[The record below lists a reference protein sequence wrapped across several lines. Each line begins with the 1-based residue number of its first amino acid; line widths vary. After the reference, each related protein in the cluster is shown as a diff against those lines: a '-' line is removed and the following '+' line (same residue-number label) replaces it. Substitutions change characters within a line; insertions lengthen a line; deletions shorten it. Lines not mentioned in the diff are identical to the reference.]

1 MGLKEIFSKEFYDQY
16 LTLNVNVTP
25 ELMLVTLCFT
35 ALLTLFLVAVYRITY
50 KGAIFSYSFAVSMAL
65 SAMVTSLIILPISS
79 NIALSIGTGGVLS
92 MVRYRTAVKDPKDIA
107 FMFWA
112 IGIGLTCGIGFY
124 LVAVAGSAFIGAV
137 MILLSFLN
145 NIKSAAEPC
154 IAVIRTTPDANV
166 NRIKAIIKGNV
177 KSMTVTDEYI
187 EITAEIRNVPGKNVI
202 DALKREAHIINMS
215 FVKYNGDY
223 AL

>member
-1 MGLKEIFSKEFYDQY
+1 MGLTDIFNKEFYDQY
-16 LTLNVNVTP
+16 MTLNSTITVKI
-25 ELMLVTLCFT
+25 MLITLLVT
-35 ALLTLFLVAVYRITY
+35 ALLALFIVVVYKITY
-50 KGAIFSYSFAVSMAL
+50 RGAIFSTSFAVSLAL

-112 IGIGLTCGIGFY
+112 VGVGLICGIGFY
-124 LVAVAGSAFIGAV
+124 LVAIAGSILIGIIMIAV
-137 MILLSFLN
+137 SLFGTGKSF
-145 NIKSAAEPC
+145 KEPC
-154 IAVIRTTPDANV
+154 IAVV
-166 NRIKAIIKGNV
+166 RITADSNINKVKSILKGTV
-177 KSMTVTDEYI
+177 KSMIVKDDYI
-187 EITAEIRNVPGKNVI
+187 EITAEMKNIPSKAVV
-202 DALKREAHIINMS
+202 DQLNSEVRVINMS

>member
-1 MGLKEIFSKEFYDQY
+1 MGISDIFNKEFYDQY
-16 LTLNVNVTP
+16 LTLNVNITVQ
-25 ELMLVTLCFT
+25 LMLVTLGMT

-50 KGAIFSYSFAVSMAL
+50 RGAIFSYSFAVSMAL

-124 LVAVAGSAFIGAV
+124 LVAAAGSAFIGV
-137 MILLSFLN
+137 IMIVISLAA
-145 NIKSAAEPC
+145 NIKGSPEPC
-154 IAVIRTTPDANV
+154 IAVVRLAPDANI
-166 NRIKAIIKGNV
+166 NRVRSILKGNV
-177 KSMTVTDEYI
+177 KSMVVTDDYI
-187 EITAEIRNVPGKNVI
+187 ELTAELRSIPNKGTLES
-202 DALKREAHIINMS
+202 LKKEARVINMS

-223 AL
+223 AI